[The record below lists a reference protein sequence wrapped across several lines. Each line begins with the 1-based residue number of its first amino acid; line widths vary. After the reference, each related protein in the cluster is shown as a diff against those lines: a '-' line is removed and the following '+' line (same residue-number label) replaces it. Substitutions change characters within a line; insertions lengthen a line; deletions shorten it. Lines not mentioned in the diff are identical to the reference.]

1 MHIHEYLE
9 LAHNSEHQ
17 LAKAFSKV
25 AQHHQEEPDIYYM
38 SLMMA
43 LWSIEHTRD
52 IQTLKEKYKQHAS
65 NSTEPERL
73 NQTLFSE
80 PRKGEPALLRD
91 LHNLW
96 LLTKEIEICWNVLLQ
111 AAKAIHDEELETA
124 CVSMAK
130 ETKRQSDW
138 LITRV
143 KQAAPQILVAA
154 EKI

>member
-1 MHIHEYLE
+1 MNLQDYLE
-9 LAHNSEHQ
+9 LVHNSEQQ

-38 SLMMA
+38 CLMLAM
-43 LWSIEHTRD
+43 WSIDHARD
-52 IQTLKEKYKQHAS
+52 LQPLMEKYSQPAS
-65 NSTEPERL
+65 KSKEPERL
-73 NQTLFSE
+73 NQTLFKE
-80 PRKGEPALLRD
+80 PGKGELALLRD
-91 LHNLW
+91 LHDLW

-143 KQAAPQILVAA
+143 KQAAPQILVVA
-154 EKI
+154 E